1 MTLEARTD
9 PTPSAISGG
18 GTGTRT
24 SKASVPA
31 AKGFKSSF
39 ADEVLAKKVDD
50 PSQSAR
56 AFYVSSS
63 EPKD

>member
-1 MTLEARTD
+1 LQINALRNVLENQLNPEIKQLLD
-9 PTPSAISGG
+9 
-18 GTGTRT
+18 
-24 SKASVPA
+24 KQ
-31 AKGFKSSF
+31 AKQ
-39 ADEVLAKKVDD
+39 VDD